1 MLHRLFRTVSV
12 SKDSDDNYTRL
23 LLEPEAW
30 CPIPLGESQIRVLFC
45 QDAGDANKT
54 ILYDSNHGIS
64 ATPIIPVNSKRTSTA
79 TRGGMAR
86 SWNGSDGFHSSKT
99 ASGRTNSLLGSLTDR
114 SSSSS
119 SNINNTRPSSM
130 RGTPSSL
137 HDNTRGS
144 PSSLHRHHRQASRRL
159 DLIGDMIFGTAP
171 LAYKGMNTKVHY
183 KRDKEPQIV
192 ISKLFTINPQD
203 ADVTRRT
210 SFSSINSDWSTTSSI
225 HNNSNNNNNV
235 NTIGLEHFARRS
247 TSTLSVRSI
256 SLDDNASELST
267 SDDDIKSHYSGYS
280 AVYPPVLG
288 LRNSSFN
295 SKRSRRFSQTS
306 MEDGI
311 FRPMPMPGSSSIG
324 ADTNHQPEANN
335 NGNNMPAVHSAR
347 TIKYALA
354 VVITLD
360 DINKTLFDFVFS
372 HFSLIENHLHRLQGE
387 AFDLLCDHFR
397 ASNLSNHP
405 LHQNRRARGHLAYLE
420 SGIFQHDKIMVDAVM
435 QFKRAFYDLYGI
447 PRIQEPLWLNMSTFP
462 QRKSDY
468 SASLIKEFIYLID
481 EYDNDGHNYIIST
494 LLSAVLMYHLS
505 WVQTVAPP
513 DEVRNINCRH
523 GNYDPLWAQLS
534 DLYGFV
540 ASPGRIARTIV
551 VGQKSGLVRRILYIL
566 TYFIRCNEV
575 YENVESMLCP
585 DPDSSIFSVEQ
596 REKDTSDVSKL
607 EDKIVKQ
614 LIGGSL
620 TNPTSNNTI
629 TATTTNTTI
638 GPSNSCATTNT
649 GMNNSI
655 ASEHVES
662 IAIPKTSFSIAHNH
676 HHYHYNPPAAES
688 PDSLNEHIISSSPS
702 PSYSSR
708 TSLVVNTASSVGGI
722 NNRWSTT
729 SGESSFDPLT
739 IKASMNITTPTTND
753 PSSPI
758 TDMNGY
764 GKPQRQPS
772 LDPVISANGIYPVV
786 MPKSSI
792 YRMTPDITQI
802 REDGIPTDP
811 AHHLFAKSYG
821 RSLMG
826 AYCDTY
832 KSDFVLLGV
841 SNNSFIDRLEA
852 DMKNTLPQFALTDE
866 VTEAACLVIDTE
878 KSRCRI
884 LRQHISHVDPN
895 TMNNEGAEFNTN
907 WKDISYCNIVRQLV
921 TNIKQKHASS
931 TSPDEIVDF
940 IEDGLQLI
948 YLQSLL
954 LQERLFEWFDSA
966 GTEPMEDLKDI
977 AEDIRVEISDI
988 PLLVNVCSTYDS
1000 RVAEILREA
1009 YVI

>member
-1 MLHRLFRTVSV
+1 
-12 SKDSDDNYTRL
+12 
-23 LLEPEAW
+23 
-30 CPIPLGESQIRVLFC
+30 
-45 QDAGDANKT
+45 
-54 ILYDSNHGIS
+54 
-64 ATPIIPVNSKRTSTA
+64 
-79 TRGGMAR
+79 MAR
-86 SWNGSDGFHSSKT
+86 SWNGSEGFYSSKT
-99 ASGRTNSLLGSLTDR
+99 MSGRTNSLLGSLTDKTSNM
-114 SSSSS
+114 SSHGNNNSS
-119 SNINNTRPSSM
+119 SNNHNNNNTRPSSM
-130 RGTPSSL
+130 RG
-137 HDNTRGS
+137 S
-144 PSSLHRHHRQASRRL
+144 PSSPHRHHRQSSRRL

-225 HNNSNNNNNV
+225 HNNNNNNN
-235 NTIGLEHFARRS
+235 NTLNITTPIGLEHFARRS

-256 SLDDNASELST
+256 SLDDNGSELST
-267 SDDDIKSHYSGYS
+267 SDDDFKSHYSSSYS
-280 AVYPPVLG
+280 NSVYPPVLG
-288 LRNSSFN
+288 LHNNSFN

-324 ADTNHQPEANN
+324 DNNSNSQPEVNN
-335 NGNNMPAVHSAR
+335 NNNSNGHNAPQVHSTR

-360 DINKTLFDFVFS
+360 DKNKALFDFVFS

-387 AFDLLCDHFR
+387 AFDLLCEHFR
-397 ASNLSNHP
+397 ANHFSNHP
-405 LHQNRRARGHLAYLE
+405 LPQSRRSRGHLSFLE
-420 SGIFQHDKIMVDAVM
+420 SGIFQHDKNMIDSVM
-435 QFKRAFYDLYGI
+435 QFKRAFYDLYGV

-468 SASLIKEFIYLID
+468 AASLIKEFIYLID
-481 EYDNDGHNYIIST
+481 EYDNESHNYIIST
-494 LLSAVLMYHLS
+494 LLTAVLMYHLS

-575 YENVESMLCP
+575 YENVESKLCP
-585 DPDSSIFSVEQ
+585 DPETSIFSVEQ
-596 REKDTSDVSKL
+596 REKDDVSKL

-614 LIGGSL
+614 LISTSF
-620 TNPTSNNTI
+620 TNNNTNNNNNA
-629 TATTTNTTI
+629 TTTSDSSSTTTNTTT
-638 GPSNSCATTNT
+638 ATNAIPVAVRNT
-649 GMNNSI
+649 T
-655 ASEHVES
+655 SEHVES
-662 IAIPKTSFSIAHNH
+662 IAIPKTSSSYH
-676 HHYHYNPPAAES
+676 HHHHHNYHTTTGS
-688 PDSLNEHIISSSPS
+688 PDSLNDHILGSPS
-702 PSYSSR
+702 ASYSSR
-708 TSLVVNTASSVGGI
+708 ISAIPTSSTGPINNNN
-722 NNRWSTT
+722 NNRWSSTTTATTITTMGDNSFNHSSGLPKHTNIGIDSTT
-729 SGESSFDPLT
+729 SSTASSLD
-739 IKASMNITTPTTND
+739 A
-753 PSSPI
+753 
-758 TDMNGY
+758 MNGIY
-764 GKPQRQPS
+764 GKLPPQSPQRQLS
-772 LDPVISANGIYPVV
+772 LDPVISANGIYPIV

-792 YRMTPDITQI
+792 YHMTPDITQI

-826 AYCDTY
+826 TYCDTY
-832 KSDFVLLGV
+832 KSDFVLMGV
-841 SNNSFIDRLEA
+841 SNNSSFLNRLEA
-852 DMKNTLPQFALTDE
+852 DLKNTLPQFALTDE

-884 LRQHISHVDPN
+884 FRQHISQVDTPSDI
-895 TMNNEGAEFNTN
+895 NNANDHHAN
-907 WKDISYCNIVRQLV
+907 WKEINYCNIVHQLV
-921 TNIKQKHASS
+921 TNIKQKHTSGA
-931 TSPDEIVDF
+931 SPDEIVDS

-954 LQERLFEWFDSA
+954 LQERLFEWFDS
-966 GTEPMEDLKDI
+966 TETESMEDPKEIAKDI
-977 AEDIRVEISDI
+977 KVEMNDI

-1000 RVAEILREA
+1000 RVAEILRDA
-1009 YVI
+1009 YII